1 MPSGEFIA
9 SAAGRVLL
17 TRHGSLPSRTAVLCL
32 PPLFEEMN
40 LARAVIARQA
50 QYLAAHGLPTCILDY
65 YGTGDSEGEINQ
77 ADAQLWLQ
85 DILAAINWLQ
95 AREVERIILWG
106 VRFGALLLLYFQRQ
120 LHEAASIDRHLLW
133 APVTSGKLYSK
144 QFLRLKQ
151 ASAMLRN
158 DSAKVDWRQRI
169 RDGETIEIAGYPI
182 NEMLLCSLE
191 QLQLPDDFQ
200 PAAFTCWQEL
210 GAAEPGPAVQR
221 VVAQWPTSSFRLES
235 TATPVFWQTPE
246 TFSLPELYPA
256 TRALLED

>member
-1 MPSGEFIA
+1 MPSCEFIA

-17 TRHGSLPSRTAVLCL
+17 TSYGSFPSRTAVLCL

-40 LARAVIARQA
+40 LARAVIAKQA
-50 QYLAAHGLPTCILDY
+50 QYLAAHGLPTCVLDY
-65 YGTGDSEGEINQ
+65 YGTGDSEGEIDE

-85 DILAAINWLQ
+85 DILVAIRWLQ
-95 AREVERIILWG
+95 ARGVERIVPWG
-106 VRFGALLLLYFQRQ
+106 VRFGALLLLHFQRQ
-120 LHEAASIDRHLLW
+120 LHEAARIDRQLLW

-169 RDGETIEIAGYPI
+169 RDGETVEISGYPI
-182 NEMLLCSLE
+182 NETLLNSLE
-191 QLQLPDDFQ
+191 QLLLVEDFR
-200 PAAFTCWQEL
+200 PAAFTCWLEL

-221 VVAQWPTSSFRLES
+221 VLAQWPASSYRLES

-246 TFSLPELYPA
+246 TFSLPELYPV